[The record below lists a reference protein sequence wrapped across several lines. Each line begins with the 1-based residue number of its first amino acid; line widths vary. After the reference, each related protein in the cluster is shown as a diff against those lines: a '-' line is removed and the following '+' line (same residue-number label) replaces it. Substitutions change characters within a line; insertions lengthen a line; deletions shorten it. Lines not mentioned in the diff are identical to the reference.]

1 MLGYVGARDG
11 RVPRSA
17 VVFFEFDYEA
27 SASSILEYLLTKHW
41 FSREIA
47 ELPDSEIDRLRDM
60 LREAVNQRIEPQ
72 AIYEAITIGFERTL
86 GVTVSSPP
94 LASDDL
100 QTAGKSKDEALL
112 ALVRELEETD

>member
-1 MLGYVGARDG
+1 M
-11 RVPRSA
+11 
-17 VVFFEFDYEA
+17 FFASDYEA

-60 LREAVNQRIEPQ
+60 LREAVNQRIEPE
-72 AIYEAITIGFERTL
+72 AIYEAITRGFEMTL
-86 GVTVSSPP
+86 GDAVSSPP

-100 QTAGKSKDEALL
+100 QPGGKSKDEALL
-112 ALVRELEETD
+112 ALVREFKETY